1 MNSDNP
7 VNHIFVSTP
16 NEKNRKLKVGETL
29 LSATLEGIEAQK
41 AVFSYQGQRVEKAI
55 GD

>member
-1 MNSDNP
+1 M
-7 VNHIFVSTP
+7 FVSTQ

-29 LSATLEGIEAQK
+29 LFVTLEDIEAQK

-55 GD
+55 GE